1 MIDSSMEAAFFT
13 SYSLA
18 CEQGRRYCV
27 KTSSPSQ
34 KQHRVSGKNYDRPR
48 NYDTGFV
55 DSVGMDFFPVRGEDL
70 SQDEQVKDVTQEGT
84 GSESGQI
91 DSRAVSK
98 WDMVRKLVSVQEWE
112 SQKQISLNF
121 DGASDR
127 FSSSAPKF
135 DNKQSRYHNT
145 IRHSISHSERWS
157 TPSISNSSMDLDRGH
172 ARLPALSP
180 TNPKPLNVRKQS
192 GQVYPTPSQQQSNPY
207 NPSQGHFE
215 TPVYPPRISSI
226 RERWQP
232 NESAQARATRI
243 KTASAVDNSAQ
254 STLSNYRVHYLSDTS
269 IDVPSTP
276 NTTARSIL
284 SSYKESYL
292 SDLPDTSPGIMGD
305 FVPIDSSDMAYRPAK
320 GEDSKVLFH
329 PYTSLSSLTM
339 TITDFYQHLQGPKS
353 HECCK
358 PL

>member
-1 MIDSSMEAAFFT
+1 
-13 SYSLA
+13 
-18 CEQGRRYCV
+18 
-27 KTSSPSQ
+27 
-34 KQHRVSGKNYDRPR
+34 
-48 NYDTGFV
+48 
-55 DSVGMDFFPVRGEDL
+55 
-70 SQDEQVKDVTQEGT
+70 
-84 GSESGQI
+84 
-91 DSRAVSK
+91 
-98 WDMVRKLVSVQEWE
+98 
-112 SQKQISLNF
+112 
-121 DGASDR
+121 
-127 FSSSAPKF
+127 
-135 DNKQSRYHNT
+135 
-145 IRHSISHSERWS
+145 
-157 TPSISNSSMDLDRGH
+157 
-172 ARLPALSP
+172 
-180 TNPKPLNVRKQS
+180 LNVRKQS
-192 GQVYPTPSQQQSNPY
+192 SQVYPTPSQQQSNPY